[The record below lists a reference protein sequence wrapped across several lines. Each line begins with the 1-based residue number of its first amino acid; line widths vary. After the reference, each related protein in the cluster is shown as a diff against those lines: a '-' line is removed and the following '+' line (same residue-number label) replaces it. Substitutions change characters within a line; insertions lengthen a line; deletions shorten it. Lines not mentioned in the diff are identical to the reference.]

1 MHLRKQM
8 VLRVGQGELTVS
20 QAAREYGV
28 SRNTVRLWLDR
39 ASEDTLG
46 ELAERSRRPHR
57 IPRATDEELKLRIL
71 EMKAK
76 RPAWGAKKIV
86 AKLWPESPP
95 LSVRTADR
103 ILARHGLVAT
113 RGQAQ
118 AEVRFERDRPN
129 ELLQVDF
136 KGLGRPSLGYSP
148 LSVLDDATRFCLAF
162 RPLPDHQT
170 DTIFEALWDVFG
182 EYGLPDAILT
192 DNEPCF
198 AEVSRYGPSKLEA
211 KLWLLGIRVLHG
223 RPLHP
228 QTQGK
233 VERFHL
239 TPEQELGPQLRQ
251 QDPLDAQRVYA
262 RFVHDYNY
270 ERPHEALNMRTPGE
284 IYTPSTR
291 RRPTKMPEHSP
302 PAGALVRRVEV
313 TGRFTF
319 RCQRYRAGRGLWGE
333 HIELREEADGYGVYF
348 ANRRFAALEDLK
360 V

>member
-1 MHLRKQM
+1 M

-28 SRNTVRLWLDR
+28 SRNTVRLWLER
-39 ASEDTLG
+39 SGEGTLS
-46 ELAERSRRPHR
+46 ELAERSRRPHS
-57 IPRATDEELKLRIL
+57 IPRATDEELEFRIL
-71 EMKAK
+71 ELKAK

-86 AKLWPESPP
+86 AKLWPEGPP

-103 ILARHGLVAT
+103 ILSRHGLVAT
-113 RGQAQ
+113 RGQVQ
-118 AEVRFERDRPN
+118 PEVRFERDRPN
-129 ELLQVDF
+129 ELLQIDF

-148 LSVLDDATRFCLAF
+148 LSVLDDATRFCLAL

-170 DTIFEALWDVFG
+170 DTIFKALWDVFG

-239 TPEQELGPQLRQ
+239 TLEQELGKQLRQ
-251 QDPLDAQRVYA
+251 QDPQQAQRVYT

-270 ERPHEALNMRTPGE
+270 ERPHEALNMRMPGE
-284 IYTPSTR
+284 LYHASER
-291 RRPTKMPEHSP
+291 KRPAKMPEHQPSP
-302 PAGALVRRVEV
+302 GALLRKVHV
-313 TGRFTF
+313 TGKFRFKTDY
-319 RCQRYRAGRGLWGE
+319 YRAGRGLWGE
-333 HIELREEADGYGVYF
+333 YIELREEADGYGVYF
-348 ANRRFAALEDLK
+348 ANRRIAALNHLR